1 MARPASKFANGDD
14 DDLRALRRMR
24 DEHPLKSHRRRAGAM
39 VMSMRRYDAKT
50 IARTIEA
57 KPETV
62 CRWIDRYNERGIDG
76 LCDPPRPCGEPKLS
90 EKNRQVLMDL
100 LEEMPGRTAEIL
112 AELAQRTGVTI
123 SRTTF
128 RRECRRRRLK
138 WKRTRKS
145 LKKKRNEKA
154 FRSAKRTIA
163 RMLGHKRRRHF
174 FFDEA
179 AITLRGVVPYA
190 WQPIGRRWEVPVSG
204 ASRPSLQVLGFE
216 GTDGVVHSYLHRG
229 TVNAS
234 VVADVFE
241 HFSGELAGR
250 STVILDN
257 ASAHTS
263 TGFIDQSRRWLSR
276 GMRLFRLPP
285 YCPELNRIE
294 CFWLKLKYR
303 LLPITAYES
312 FEDLLDCTTA
322 ALQTCGEVIH
332 MPSLVES

>member
-1 MARPASKFANGDD
+1 MARPASKFATGDD
-14 DDLRALRRMR
+14 DDLRTLRRMR

-39 VMSMRRYDAKT
+39 VMSMRRFDAKT

-57 KPETV
+57 KSETV
-62 CRWIDRYNERGIDG
+62 CRWIDRYNEHGIEG
-76 LCDPPRPCGEPKLS
+76 LCDPPRPGGEPKLS

-112 AELAQRTGVTI
+112 AELARRTGVAI
-123 SRTTF
+123 SRATF

-145 LKKKRNEKA
+145 LKNKRDGKA

-163 RMLGHKRRRHF
+163 RMLGHRRRNHF

-190 WQPIGRRWEVPVSG
+190 RQPIGRRWEVPVSG

-241 HFSGELAGR
+241 HFGGEAAGR

-263 TGFIDQSRRWLSR
+263 ATFTTRCRQWLDRGLRR
-276 GMRLFRLPP
+276 FHLPP
-285 YCPELNRIE
+285 YSPELNRIE
-294 CFWLKLKYR
+294 RFWWKLKYQ

-322 ALQTCGEVIH
+322 ALQTCGKVIH
-332 MPSLVES
+332 MPSLVEN